1 MEGNVC
7 VRDPPPPRPPLFR
20 FPSITSPPPPPPMFY
35 SSLLLSC
42 TLASSHV
49 FIFFLCLAQEN
60 NVLRLRFCVRGELL
74 SGGLIDFEL
83 SDPSPWFDIFYGS
96 CVCVCFVCFF
106 FLAFHPM
113 IYYVE

>member
-1 MEGNVC
+1 
-7 VRDPPPPRPPLFR
+7 
-20 FPSITSPPPPPPMFY
+20 MFY